1 MKRIVG
7 LIISLVFIT
16 TGQTFSQDVSFE
28 LSNKKFTELAQQKY
42 YEFDVLISSQRD
54 RRLHSGQLY
63 FNYQKTILGQNLISK
78 NAVTV
83 GNGTDNILLATESG
97 NALFK
102 DFVLNDNTS
111 GRISFSWQNRFSCDA
126 LEGKSI
132 IGNVK
137 KVLISFRVLIP
148 AGVKPEELDLNNLIC
163 FESGELYDNQ
173 TYDCSQSIVSQ
184 ILSNSFLCTDKDLI
198 APVSAISPATP
209 KVVYGNSVLLSW
221 TGSDNPGGSG
231 IASYALYVSVDGGAF
246 QLFASD
252 LADTHYVFYGD
263 KDKQYSFFVLAID
276 KKGNQEIE
284 KTTGDV
290 TVYFDSTLNV
300 VANSLGTTIEASP
313 NPMAESFLLKLGETI
328 DNVQVHIT
336 NIYGQTMYYKE
347 FGSTDSENISFQGA
361 AGVYFVKVISGNE
374 KSALFKILKN

>member
-16 TGQTFSQDVSFE
+16 AGHTFSQDVSFE
-28 LSNKKFTELAQQKY
+28 LSNKKVIDLAQQKY
-42 YEFDVLISSQRD
+42 FEFDVLISSQRD

-63 FNYQKTILGQNLISK
+63 FNYQKDILGPNLISK
-78 NAVTV
+78 NAVAV
-83 GNGTDNILLATESG
+83 GNGTDDILLATEGG

-111 GRISFSWQNRFSCDA
+111 DRISFSWQNMFSCDA

-132 IGNVK
+132 IGKAK

-148 AGVKPEELDLNNLIC
+148 AGINIEGLDLNNLIC
-163 FESGELYDNQ
+163 FESGELFDSQ

-184 ILSNSFLCTDKDLI
+184 LLFDSFLCAGKDSI

-209 KVVYGNSVLLSW
+209 KVVYESSVLLSW

-231 IASYALYVSVDGGAF
+231 IESYALYVSIDGGAF

-252 LADTHYVFYGD
+252 MADTNYTFYGD
-263 KDKQYSFFVLAID
+263 KDKQYSFYVLALD
-276 KKGNQEIE
+276 KQGNQEIE

-290 TVYFDSTLNV
+290 TVYFDSALDV
-300 VANSLGTTIEASP
+300 VASNLGTTIKASP
-313 NPMAESFLLKLGETI
+313 NPMTESFLLKFGETI
-328 DNVQVHIT
+328 DNVQVHVT

-347 FGSTDSENISFQGA
+347 FSSIDSENISFQGA
-361 AGVYFVKVISGNE
+361 AGVYFVKVVSGNDQ
-374 KSALFKILKN
+374 SALFKILKN